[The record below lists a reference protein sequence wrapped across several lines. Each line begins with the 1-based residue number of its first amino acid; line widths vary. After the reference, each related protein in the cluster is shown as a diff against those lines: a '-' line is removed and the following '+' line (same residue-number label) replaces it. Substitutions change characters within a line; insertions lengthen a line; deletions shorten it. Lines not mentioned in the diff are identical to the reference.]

1 MNAKG
6 EKEAFWFDEY
16 LPESFMRKKN
26 MLKNDNNLVFLVQ
39 SQLNTQFGAT
49 HLW

>member
-16 LPESFMRKKN
+16 LPASFMRKKN
-26 MLKNDNNLVFLVQ
+26 MLKNDNNLLFLVQ

-49 HLW
+49 H